1 MTLSHSI
8 TAVKPLTLEDII
20 MRGPWGWKKGGIDV
34 ATLESIIMRGRWE
47 KASMDVV
54 SLYISKD
61 KSEVAK

>member
-1 MTLSHSI
+1 MTIIQAPNSTPKMKAESTMAVSI
-8 TAVKPLTLEDII
+8 TTKP
-20 MRGPWGWKKGGIDV
+20 
-34 ATLESIIMRGRWE
+34 TLESIITRGRWK